1 MPNTHKSNIEFNSSL
16 IRLEELH
23 SWLFMQSYLRSL
35 STIPHYQQL
44 IKKNRGSKKKTC
56 THNQQNTRII
66 HLSTEWFFL
75 FFFLSGWMH
84 TLADRL
90 KIPVSNITQ
99 SEAYVTALYYTFT
112 SLTSVGFGNVSAN
125 TKAEKVFTIIMML
138 IGGRFMHQHRL
149 HSENI

>member
-1 MPNTHKSNIEFNSSL
+1 MLKAAI
-16 IRLEELH
+16 
-23 SWLFMQSYLRSL
+23 
-35 STIPHYQQL
+35 
-44 IKKNRGSKKKTC
+44 
-56 THNQQNTRII
+56 NQNGGII
-66 HLSTEWFFL
+66 DFI
-75 FFFLSGWMH
+75 SGWMH

-138 IGGRFMHQHRL
+138 IGGKRSQWVLIDKPNKNKFKYNFM
-149 HSENI
+149 N